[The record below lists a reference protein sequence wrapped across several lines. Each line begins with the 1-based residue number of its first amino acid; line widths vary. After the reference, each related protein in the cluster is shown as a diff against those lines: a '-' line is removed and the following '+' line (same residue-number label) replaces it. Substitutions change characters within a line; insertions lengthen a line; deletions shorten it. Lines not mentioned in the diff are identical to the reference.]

1 VRDGV
6 PDKSDAGQ
14 SWLTGGG
21 QLGDLIRAFDWAST
35 PLGPLATWPQSLC
48 SAVSICLG
56 SRFPIVIYWGPD
68 LVVLYNDA
76 YAEILGRKHPKALGR
91 PCREVWS
98 EIWDVIG
105 PMLDRVLTLG
115 DATWSEDQL
124 LLLERRGYPEECYFS
139 FSFSPVRGA
148 NGAIDGIFTA
158 VIENTGRVLGERR
171 LRTLRDLGASLAE
184 ATSAEDACSIAAS
197 ILADNS
203 ADVPFALFYLT
214 DLRTRRGTLVAT
226 AGGDNGITA
235 APASFE
241 LDHLEDVG
249 VWPLASVCRSGETV
263 QVGPL
268 CRSALVLPLAAVG
281 KSNCA
286 GIVVVGVSPRREL
299 DQ

>member
-1 VRDGV
+1 M
-6 PDKSDAGQ
+6 
-14 SWLTGGG
+14 
-21 QLGDLIRAFDWAST
+21 
-35 PLGPLATWPQSLC
+35 
-48 SAVSICLG
+48 
-56 SRFPIVIYWGPD
+56 IYWGPD

-76 YAEILGRKHPKALGR
+76 YAEILGKKHPTALGR

-148 NGAIDGIFTA
+148 NGAVDGIFTA

-184 ATSAEDACSIAAS
+184 ATSAEKACSIAAS

-203 ADVPFALFYLT
+203 ADVPYALFYLT
-214 DLRTRRGTLVAT
+214 DQQTRRGTLVAT
-226 AGGDNGITA
+226 AGGDSGIAA

-241 LDHLEDVG
+241 LDYTRG
-249 VWPLASVCRSGETV
+249 RRCLAAGE
-263 QVGPL
+263 
-268 CRSALVLPLAAVG
+268 RLPLRRDGASWCVVLIGTCAAAGHRKLVSVHDLHCPSASPVAAVLRP
-281 KSNCA
+281 SN
-286 GIVVVGVSPRREL
+286 G
-299 DQ
+299 